1 MRMEKFTREEIE
13 SELQEKALGDFKS
26 KDFKVVVDY
35 YLDKINNER
44 SKELYKQIIEEN
56 SREFSEKLKEIN
68 GKIDGKYNEIT
79 EKAEID
85 TLISFLSLTPLNIAE
100 VITECPILKSIRA
113 IPSIKTVFAPYTDES
128 EKLFAP
134 LKDYLNKMGI
144 KLIGEHVDIDDIQDS
159 YNSLLGF
166 IKAEGL
172 DGRNTIIDSTSGLRM
187 FGMALYKVAV
197 ERGLNLITWRDYQ
210 LPLYEKDKE
219 NLYIK
224 SKNKNDRIP
233 FLAKLVVIPEPK
245 FENAKIH
252 RALNEELRDFN
263 LSGAKNYYNTL
274 GITDLK
280 KLCQELEKVFNLENI
295 LELNSENFYQ
305 SLDTTLKNI
314 LSIDLEEERNSETIK
329 MILLKLLPIVDYKK
343 ILDGINSFNLRKEDI
358 DDYIITTSSKDKNLK
373 EKIYYSFVLKYL
385 MAKLEN
391 NNLDNFIVQNIIKKV
406 SKFNKTKEEFKSLED
421 IFNLL
426 FIDKD
431 LEIKD
436 KLEDISSIF
445 DNLVDEG
452 EPLIELDKNILKLLK
467 YNLTIDLLE
476 KEREKVTQG
485 NTKDSNYLFTTKSV
499 TGNKIQYD
507 SKAIP
512 LVRLIKEDVD
522 YLDNTTLKKIYGEK
536 NKKGELSNNTFSKNK
551 TELKKIVKFIND
563 AINEELE
570 KAGKEK
576 NDFII
581 ITYEVNNNLKGKN
594 KEEKKKIKTIEINS
608 FFRLFVK

>member
-1 MRMEKFTREEIE
+1 MEKFTREEIE
-13 SELQEKALGDFKS
+13 SELQEKALGDFKP

-44 SKELYKQIIEEN
+44 SKELYKKIIEEN

-68 GKIDGKYNEIT
+68 GKIDGKYNEIM

-134 LKDYLNKMGI
+134 LKDHLNKMGI

-172 DGRNTIIDSTSGLRM
+172 DGSNTIIDSTSGLRM

-210 LPLYEKDKE
+210 LPLYEKNKE

-295 LELNSENFYQ
+295 LELNSDNFYET
-305 SLDTTLKNI
+305 LETTLKNI

-329 MILLKLLPIVDYKK
+329 MILLKLLPIIDYKN
-343 ILDGINSFNLRKEDI
+343 ILDGINSFNLKKEDI
-358 DDYIITTSSKDKNLK
+358 DDYIITASSKDKNLK

-391 NNLDNFIVQNIIKKV
+391 NNLDNFIVQSIIKKM
-406 SKFNKTKEEFKSLED
+406 SNFNKTKEEFKSLED
-421 IFNLL
+421 IFNSL
-426 FIDKD
+426 FVNKD

-485 NTKDSNYLFTTKSV
+485 DTKDSNYLFTTKSV

-608 FFRLFVK
+608 FFKEV

>member
-1 MRMEKFTREEIE
+1 MEKFIREEIE
-13 SELQEKALGDFKS
+13 SELQEKALGDFKP

-44 SKELYKQIIEEN
+44 SKELYKKIIEEN

-68 GKIDGKYNEIT
+68 GKIDGKYNEIM

-134 LKDYLNKMGI
+134 LKDHLNKMGI

-172 DGRNTIIDSTSGLRM
+172 DGSNTIIDSTSGLRM

-252 RALNEELRDFN
+252 RALNEELRDFY

-343 ILDGINSFNLRKEDI
+343 ILDGINSFNLKKEDI
-358 DDYIITTSSKDKNLK
+358 DDYIITASSKDKNLK

-485 NTKDSNYLFTTKSV
+485 DTKDSNYLFTTKSV

-608 FFRLFVK
+608 FFKKV

>member
-1 MRMEKFTREEIE
+1 MKMEKFTREEIE
-13 SELQEKALGDFKS
+13 SKLQEKALGDFKS

-35 YLDKINNER
+35 YLDKINNKR
-44 SKELYKQIIEEN
+44 SKELYKKIIEEN

-68 GKIDGKYNEIT
+68 GKIDGKSNEIM

-85 TLISFLSLTPLNIAE
+85 TLISFLSLTPLNTDE

-134 LKDYLNKMGI
+134 LKDHLNKMGI
-144 KLIGEHVDIDDIQDS
+144 KLIGERVDIDDIQDS

-172 DGRNTIIDSTSGLRM
+172 DGSNTIIDSTSGLRM

-305 SLDTTLKNI
+305 SLDTTSKNI

-358 DDYIITTSSKDKNLK
+358 DDYIITASSKDKNLK

-476 KEREKVTQG
+476 KEREKVTKAD
-485 NTKDSNYLFTTKSV
+485 TKDSNYLFTTKSV

-522 YLDNTTLKKIYGEK
+522 CLDNTTLKKIYGEK

-551 TELKKIVKFIND
+551 TELKKIIKFIND
-563 AINEELE
+563 TINEELE
-570 KAGKEK
+570 KVGKEK

-581 ITYEVNNNLKGKN
+581 ITYEVNNSLKGKN

-608 FFRLFVK
+608 FFKEV

>member
-1 MRMEKFTREEIE
+1 MEKFTREEIE
-13 SELQEKALGDFKS
+13 SELQEKALGDFKP

-44 SKELYKQIIEEN
+44 SKELYKKIIEEN

-68 GKIDGKYNEIT
+68 GKIDGKYNEIM

-134 LKDYLNKMGI
+134 LKDHLNKMGI

-172 DGRNTIIDSTSGLRM
+172 DGSNTIIDSTSGLRM

-210 LPLYEKDKE
+210 LPLYEKNKE

-343 ILDGINSFNLRKEDI
+343 ILDGINSFNLKKEDI
-358 DDYIITTSSKDKNLK
+358 DDYIITASSKDKNLK

-485 NTKDSNYLFTTKSV
+485 DTKDSNYLFTTKSV

-608 FFRLFVK
+608 FFKEV

>member
-1 MRMEKFTREEIE
+1 MEKFTREEIE

-68 GKIDGKYNEIT
+68 GKIDGKSNEIM

-128 EKLFAP
+128 KKLFAP
-134 LKDYLNKMGI
+134 LKDHLNKMGI

-172 DGRNTIIDSTSGLRM
+172 DGSNTIIDSTSGLRM

-343 ILDGINSFNLRKEDI
+343 ILDGINSFNLKKEDI
-358 DDYIITTSSKDKNLK
+358 DDYIITASSKDKNLK

-485 NTKDSNYLFTTKSV
+485 DTKDSNYLFTTKSV

-594 KEEKKKIKTIEINS
+594 KEEKKKIKTIKINS
-608 FFRLFVK
+608 FFKEV

>member
-1 MRMEKFTREEIE
+1 MEKFTREEIE
-13 SELQEKALGDFKS
+13 SKLQEKALGDFKS

-35 YLDKINNER
+35 YLDKINNKR
-44 SKELYKQIIEEN
+44 SKELYKKIIEEN

-68 GKIDGKYNEIT
+68 GKIDGKSNEIM

-85 TLISFLSLTPLNIAE
+85 TLISFLSLTPLNTDE

-134 LKDYLNKMGI
+134 LKDHLNKMGI
-144 KLIGEHVDIDDIQDS
+144 KLIGERVDIDDIQDS

-172 DGRNTIIDSTSGLRM
+172 DGSNTIIDSTSGLRM

-358 DDYIITTSSKDKNLK
+358 DDYIITASSKDKNLK

-476 KEREKVTQG
+476 KEREKVTKAD
-485 NTKDSNYLFTTKSV
+485 TKDSNYLFTTKSV

-522 YLDNTTLKKIYGEK
+522 CLDNTTLKKIYGEK

-551 TELKKIVKFIND
+551 TELKKIIKFIND
-563 AINEELE
+563 TINEELE
-570 KAGKEK
+570 KVGKEK

-581 ITYEVNNNLKGKN
+581 ITYEVNNSLKGKN

-608 FFRLFVK
+608 FFKEV

>member
-1 MRMEKFTREEIE
+1 MEKFTREEIE

-44 SKELYKQIIEEN
+44 SKKLYKQIIEEN

-68 GKIDGKYNEIT
+68 GKIDGKSNEIM

-134 LKDYLNKMGI
+134 LKDHLNKMGI
-144 KLIGEHVDIDDIQDS
+144 KLIGERVDIDDIQDS

-172 DGRNTIIDSTSGLRM
+172 DGSNTIIDSTSGLRM

-358 DDYIITTSSKDKNLK
+358 DDYIITASSKDKNLK

-485 NTKDSNYLFTTKSV
+485 DTKDSNYLFTTKSV

-581 ITYEVNNNLKGKN
+581 ITYEVNNNLNGKN

-608 FFRLFVK
+608 FFKEV

>member
-1 MRMEKFTREEIE
+1 MEKFTREEIE

-68 GKIDGKYNEIT
+68 GKIDGKSNEIM

-134 LKDYLNKMGI
+134 LKDHLNKMGI
-144 KLIGEHVDIDDIQDS
+144 KLIGERVDIDDIQDS

-172 DGRNTIIDSTSGLRM
+172 DGSNTIIDSTSGLRM

-476 KEREKVTQG
+476 KEREKVTKAD
-485 NTKDSNYLFTTKSV
+485 TKDSNYLFTTKSV

-608 FFRLFVK
+608 FFKEV

>member
-1 MRMEKFTREEIE
+1 MEKFTREEIE
-13 SELQEKALGDFKS
+13 NELQEKALGDFKS

-35 YLDKINNER
+35 YLNKINNER

-68 GKIDGKYNEIT
+68 GKIDGKSNEIT

-134 LKDYLNKMGI
+134 LKDHLNKMGI

-172 DGRNTIIDSTSGLRM
+172 DGSNTIIDSTSGLRM

-358 DDYIITTSSKDKNLK
+358 DDYIITASSKDKNLK

-485 NTKDSNYLFTTKSV
+485 DTKDSNYLFTTKSV

-551 TELKKIVKFIND
+551 TELKKIIKFIND
-563 AINEELE
+563 TINEELE

-581 ITYEVNNNLKGKN
+581 ITYEVNNNLNGKN

-608 FFRLFVK
+608 FFKEA

>member
-1 MRMEKFTREEIE
+1 MEKEKFIREEIE
-13 SELQEKALGDFKS
+13 TELQDTALGDFKP

-35 YLDKINNER
+35 YLDKINNDR
-44 SKELYKQIIEEN
+44 SKELYKKIIEEN
-56 SREFSEKLKEIN
+56 SKEFFEKLKEIN
-68 GKIDGKYNEIT
+68 GKIDGKSNEIM

-144 KLIGEHVDIDDIQDS
+144 KLIGERVDIDDIQDS

-172 DGRNTIIDSTSGLRM
+172 DGSNTIIDSTSGLRM

-343 ILDGINSFNLRKEDI
+343 ILDGINSFNLKKEDI
-358 DDYIITTSSKDKNLK
+358 DDYIITASSKDKNLK

-485 NTKDSNYLFTTKSV
+485 DTKDSNYLFTTKSV

-570 KAGKEK
+570 KIEKEK
-576 NDFII
+576 KDFII

-594 KEEKKKIKTIEINS
+594 KDEKKKIKTIEINS
-608 FFRLFVK
+608 FFKEV

>member
-1 MRMEKFTREEIE
+1 MEKFTREEIE

-44 SKELYKQIIEEN
+44 SKKLYKQIIEEN

-68 GKIDGKYNEIT
+68 GKIDGKSNENS
-79 EKAEID
+79 EKAEIN
-85 TLISFLSLTPLNIAE
+85 TLISFISLTPLNTDE

-113 IPSIKTVFAPYTDES
+113 IPSIKTVFSPYTEDS

-172 DGRNTIIDSTSGLRM
+172 DGSNTIIDSTSGLRM

-343 ILDGINSFNLRKEDI
+343 ILDGINSFNLKKEDI
-358 DDYIITTSSKDKNLK
+358 DDYIITASSKDKNLK

-406 SKFNKTKEEFKSLED
+406 SKFNKTKEVFKSLED

-476 KEREKVTQG
+476 KEREKVAQG
-485 NTKDSNYLFTTKSV
+485 DTKDSNYLFTTKSV

-581 ITYEVNNNLKGKN
+581 ITYEVNNNLNGKN

-608 FFRLFVK
+608 FFKEV

>member
-1 MRMEKFTREEIE
+1 MEKFTREEIE
-13 SELQEKALGDFKS
+13 SELQEKALGDFKP

-44 SKELYKQIIEEN
+44 SKELYKKIIEEN

-68 GKIDGKYNEIT
+68 GKIDGKYNEIM

-134 LKDYLNKMGI
+134 LKDHLNKMGI
-144 KLIGEHVDIDDIQDS
+144 KLIGERVDIDDIQDS

-172 DGRNTIIDSTSGLRM
+172 DGSNTIIDSTSGLRM

-421 IFNLL
+421 IFNSL
-426 FIDKD
+426 FVNKD

-485 NTKDSNYLFTTKSV
+485 DTKDSNYLFTTKSV

-563 AINEELE
+563 TINEELE

-581 ITYEVNNNLKGKN
+581 ITYEVNNNLNGKN
-594 KEEKKKIKTIEINS
+594 KEEKKKIKTIEINI
-608 FFRLFVK
+608 FFKEA

>member
-13 SELQEKALGDFKS
+13 SELQEKALGDFKP

-35 YLDKINNER
+35 YLDKINNDR
-44 SKELYKQIIEEN
+44 SKELYKKIIEEN

-68 GKIDGKYNEIT
+68 GKIDGKYNEIM

-134 LKDYLNKMGI
+134 LKDHLNKMGI
-144 KLIGEHVDIDDIQDS
+144 KLIGERVDIDDIQDS

-172 DGRNTIIDSTSGLRM
+172 DGSNTIIDSTSGLRM

-210 LPLYEKDKE
+210 LPLYEKNKE

-295 LELNSENFYQ
+295 LELNSDNFYET
-305 SLDTTLKNI
+305 LETTLKNI

-329 MILLKLLPIVDYKK
+329 MILLKLLPIIDYKN
-343 ILDGINSFNLRKEDI
+343 ILDGINSFNLKKEDI
-358 DDYIITTSSKDKNLK
+358 DDYIITASSKDKNLK

-391 NNLDNFIVQNIIKKV
+391 DNLDNFIVQSIIKKV
-406 SKFNKTKEEFKSLED
+406 VKFNKLQEEFKSLEN
-421 IFNLL
+421 IFNSL
-426 FIDKD
+426 FIDKN

-476 KEREKVTQG
+476 KEREKVTKAD
-485 NTKDSNYLFTTKSV
+485 TKDSNYLFTTKSV

-512 LVRLIKEDVD
+512 LVRLIKEEID
-522 YLDNTTLKKIYGEK
+522 YLDNDILKKIYGEK
-536 NKKGELSNNTFSKNK
+536 NKKGELSKNTFSKNK
-551 TELKKIVKFIND
+551 TELKKIIKFIND
-563 AINEELE
+563 AINKELE

-608 FFRLFVK
+608 FFKEV

>member
-1 MRMEKFTREEIE
+1 MKKEKFIREEIE
-13 SELQEKALGDFKS
+13 TELQDTALGDFKP

-35 YLDKINNER
+35 YLDKINNDR
-44 SKELYKQIIEEN
+44 SKELYKKIIEEN
-56 SREFSEKLKEIN
+56 SKEFFEKLKEIN
-68 GKIDGKYNEIT
+68 GKIDGKSNEIM

-144 KLIGEHVDIDDIQDS
+144 KLIGERVDIDDIQDS

-172 DGRNTIIDSTSGLRM
+172 DGSNTIIDSTSGLRM

-343 ILDGINSFNLRKEDI
+343 ILDGINSFNLKKEDI
-358 DDYIITTSSKDKNLK
+358 DDYIITASSKDKNLK

-406 SKFNKTKEEFKSLED
+406 SKFNKTKEVFKSLED

-485 NTKDSNYLFTTKSV
+485 DTKDSNYLFTTKSV

-512 LVRLIKEDVD
+512 LVRLIKEEID
-522 YLDNTTLKKIYGEK
+522 YLDNDILKKIYGEK
-536 NKKGELSNNTFSKNK
+536 NKKGELSKNTFSKNK
-551 TELKKIVKFIND
+551 TELKKIIKFIND
-563 AINEELE
+563 AINKELE

-608 FFRLFVK
+608 FFKEV

>member
-13 SELQEKALGDFKS
+13 SELQEKALGDFKP

-44 SKELYKQIIEEN
+44 SKELYKKIIEEN

-68 GKIDGKYNEIT
+68 GKIDGKYNEIM

-134 LKDYLNKMGI
+134 LKDHLNKMGI
-144 KLIGEHVDIDDIQDS
+144 KLIGERVDIDDIQDS

-172 DGRNTIIDSTSGLRM
+172 DGSNTIIDSTSGLRM

-421 IFNLL
+421 IFNSL
-426 FIDKD
+426 FVNKD

-485 NTKDSNYLFTTKSV
+485 DTKDSNYLFTTKSV

-563 AINEELE
+563 TINEELE

-581 ITYEVNNNLKGKN
+581 ITYEENNNFTSKN

-608 FFRLFVK
+608 FFKEV

>member
-1 MRMEKFTREEIE
+1 MEKFTREEIE
-13 SELQEKALGDFKS
+13 NELQEKALGDFKS

-44 SKELYKQIIEEN
+44 SKELYKKIIEEN
-56 SREFSEKLKEIN
+56 SKEFSEKLKEIN
-68 GKIDGKYNEIT
+68 GKIDGKSNEIM

-134 LKDYLNKMGI
+134 LKDHLNKMGI

-172 DGRNTIIDSTSGLRM
+172 DGSNTIIDSTSGLRM

-343 ILDGINSFNLRKEDI
+343 ILDGINSFNLKKEDI
-358 DDYIITTSSKDKNLK
+358 DDYIITASSKDKNLK

-485 NTKDSNYLFTTKSV
+485 DTKDSNYLFTTKSV

-581 ITYEVNNNLKGKN
+581 ITYEVNNNLNGKN

-608 FFRLFVK
+608 FFKEV

>member
-1 MRMEKFTREEIE
+1 MEKFTREEIE

-44 SKELYKQIIEEN
+44 SKELYKKIIEEN

-68 GKIDGKYNEIT
+68 GKIDGKYNEIM

-134 LKDYLNKMGI
+134 LKDHLNKMGI

-172 DGRNTIIDSTSGLRM
+172 DGSNTIIDSTSGLRM

-373 EKIYYSFVLKYL
+373 EKLYYSFVLKYL

-476 KEREKVTQG
+476 KEREKVTKAD
-485 NTKDSNYLFTTKSV
+485 TKDSNYLFTTKSV

-512 LVRLIKEDVD
+512 LVRLIKEEID
-522 YLDNTTLKKIYGEK
+522 YLDNDILKKIYGEK
-536 NKKGELSNNTFSKNK
+536 NKKGELSKNTFSKNK
-551 TELKKIVKFIND
+551 TELKKIIKFIND
-563 AINEELE
+563 AINKELE

-608 FFRLFVK
+608 FFKEV

>member
-1 MRMEKFTREEIE
+1 MEKFTREEIE
-13 SELQEKALGDFKS
+13 SELQEKALGDFKP

-44 SKELYKQIIEEN
+44 SKELYKKIIEEN

-68 GKIDGKYNEIT
+68 GKIDGKYNEIM

-134 LKDYLNKMGI
+134 LKDHLNKMGI

-172 DGRNTIIDSTSGLRM
+172 DGSNTIIDSTSGLRM

-476 KEREKVTQG
+476 KEREKVTKAD
-485 NTKDSNYLFTTKSV
+485 TKDSNYLFTTKSV

-512 LVRLIKEDVD
+512 LVRLIKEEID
-522 YLDNTTLKKIYGEK
+522 YLDNDILKKIYGEK
-536 NKKGELSNNTFSKNK
+536 NKKGELSKNTFSKNK
-551 TELKKIVKFIND
+551 TELKKIIKFIND
-563 AINEELE
+563 AINKELE

-608 FFRLFVK
+608 FFKEV

>member
-13 SELQEKALGDFKS
+13 SELQEKALGDFKP

-44 SKELYKQIIEEN
+44 SKELYKKIIEEN

-68 GKIDGKYNEIT
+68 GKIDGKYNEIM

-134 LKDYLNKMGI
+134 LKDHLNKMGI
-144 KLIGEHVDIDDIQDS
+144 KLIGERVDIDDIQDS

-172 DGRNTIIDSTSGLRM
+172 DGSNTIIDSTSGLRM

-421 IFNLL
+421 IFNSL
-426 FIDKD
+426 FVNKD

-485 NTKDSNYLFTTKSV
+485 DTKDSNYLFTTKSV

-581 ITYEVNNNLKGKN
+581 ITYEENNNFTSKN

-608 FFRLFVK
+608 FFKEV

>member
-1 MRMEKFTREEIE
+1 MEKEKFTREEIE

-35 YLDKINNER
+35 YLDKINNDR

-68 GKIDGKYNEIT
+68 GKIDGKSNEIT

-134 LKDYLNKMGI
+134 LKDHLNKMGI

-172 DGRNTIIDSTSGLRM
+172 DGSNTIIDSTSGLRM

-358 DDYIITTSSKDKNLK
+358 DDYIITASSKDKNLK

-485 NTKDSNYLFTTKSV
+485 DTKDSNYLFTTKSV

-608 FFRLFVK
+608 FFKEV

>member
-13 SELQEKALGDFKS
+13 SELQEKALGDFKP

-44 SKELYKQIIEEN
+44 SKELYKKIIEEN

-68 GKIDGKYNEIT
+68 GKIDGKYNEIM

-134 LKDYLNKMGI
+134 LKDHLNKMGI

-172 DGRNTIIDSTSGLRM
+172 DGSNTIIDSTSGLRM

-358 DDYIITTSSKDKNLK
+358 DDYIITASSKDKNLK

-391 NNLDNFIVQNIIKKV
+391 NNLDNFIVQSIIKKM
-406 SKFNKTKEEFKSLED
+406 SNFNKTKEEFKSLED
-421 IFNLL
+421 IFNSL
-426 FIDKD
+426 FVNKD

-485 NTKDSNYLFTTKSV
+485 DTKDSNYLFTTKSV

-551 TELKKIVKFIND
+551 TELKKIIKFIND
-563 AINEELE
+563 AINKELE

-608 FFRLFVK
+608 FFKEV

>member
-1 MRMEKFTREEIE
+1 MKMEKFTREEIE

-68 GKIDGKYNEIT
+68 GKIDGKSNEIM

-134 LKDYLNKMGI
+134 LKDHLNKMGI
-144 KLIGEHVDIDDIQDS
+144 KLIGERVDIDDIQDS

-172 DGRNTIIDSTSGLRM
+172 DGSNTIIDSTSGLRM

-343 ILDGINSFNLRKEDI
+343 ILDGINSFNLKKEDI
-358 DDYIITTSSKDKNLK
+358 DDYIITASSKDKNLK

-485 NTKDSNYLFTTKSV
+485 DTKDSNYLFTTKSV

-581 ITYEVNNNLKGKN
+581 ITYEVNNNLNGKN

-608 FFRLFVK
+608 FFKEV

>member
-1 MRMEKFTREEIE
+1 MKMEKFTREEIE

-134 LKDYLNKMGI
+134 LKDHLNKMGI
-144 KLIGEHVDIDDIQDS
+144 KLIGERVDIDDIQDS

-172 DGRNTIIDSTSGLRM
+172 DGSNTIIDSTSGLRM

-343 ILDGINSFNLRKEDI
+343 ILDGINSFNLKKEDI
-358 DDYIITTSSKDKNLK
+358 DDYIITASSKDKNLK

-485 NTKDSNYLFTTKSV
+485 DTKDSNYLFTTKSV

-608 FFRLFVK
+608 FFKKV

>member
-1 MRMEKFTREEIE
+1 MKMEKFTREEIE

-68 GKIDGKYNEIT
+68 GKIDGKSNEIM

-134 LKDYLNKMGI
+134 LKDHLNKMGI

-358 DDYIITTSSKDKNLK
+358 DDYIITASSKDKNLK

-476 KEREKVTQG
+476 KEREKVTKAD
-485 NTKDSNYLFTTKSV
+485 TKDSNYLFTTKSV

-551 TELKKIVKFIND
+551 TELKKIIKFIND
-563 AINEELE
+563 AINKELE

-608 FFRLFVK
+608 FFKEV

>member
-1 MRMEKFTREEIE
+1 MEKFTREEIE

-68 GKIDGKYNEIT
+68 GKIDGKSNEIM

-128 EKLFAP
+128 KKLFAP
-134 LKDYLNKMGI
+134 LKDHLNKMGI

-172 DGRNTIIDSTSGLRM
+172 DGSNTIIDSTSGLRM

-358 DDYIITTSSKDKNLK
+358 DDYIITASSKDKNLK

-485 NTKDSNYLFTTKSV
+485 DTKDSNYLFTTKSV

-608 FFRLFVK
+608 FFKEV

>member
-1 MRMEKFTREEIE
+1 MEKFTREEIE

-44 SKELYKQIIEEN
+44 SKELYKKIIEEN

-68 GKIDGKYNEIT
+68 GKIDGKYNEIM

-134 LKDYLNKMGI
+134 LKDHLNKMGI

-172 DGRNTIIDSTSGLRM
+172 DGSNTIIDSTSGLRM

-421 IFNLL
+421 IFNSL
-426 FIDKD
+426 FVNKD

-476 KEREKVTQG
+476 KEREKVTKAD
-485 NTKDSNYLFTTKSV
+485 TKDSNYLFTTKSV

-512 LVRLIKEDVD
+512 LVRLIKEEID
-522 YLDNTTLKKIYGEK
+522 YLDNDILKKIYGEK
-536 NKKGELSNNTFSKNK
+536 NKKGELSKNTFSKNK
-551 TELKKIVKFIND
+551 TELKKIIKFIND
-563 AINEELE
+563 AINKELE

-608 FFRLFVK
+608 FFKEV

>member
-13 SELQEKALGDFKS
+13 SELQEKALGDFKP

-44 SKELYKQIIEEN
+44 SKELYKKIIEEN

-68 GKIDGKYNEIT
+68 GKIDGKYNEIM

-134 LKDYLNKMGI
+134 LKDHLNKMGI

-172 DGRNTIIDSTSGLRM
+172 DGSNTIIDSTSGLRM

-295 LELNSENFYQ
+295 LELNSDNFYET
-305 SLDTTLKNI
+305 LETTLKNI

-329 MILLKLLPIVDYKK
+329 MILLKLLPIIDYKN
-343 ILDGINSFNLRKEDI
+343 ILDGINSFNLKKEDI
-358 DDYIITTSSKDKNLK
+358 DDYIITASSKDKNLK

-391 NNLDNFIVQNIIKKV
+391 DNLDNFIVQSIIKKM
-406 SKFNKTKEEFKSLED
+406 SNFNKTKEEFKSLEN
-421 IFNLL
+421 IFNSL

-476 KEREKVTQG
+476 KEREKVAKAD
-485 NTKDSNYLFTTKSV
+485 TKDSNYLFTTKSI

-608 FFRLFVK
+608 FFKEV

>member
-1 MRMEKFTREEIE
+1 MEKEKFIREEIE
-13 SELQEKALGDFKS
+13 TELQDTALGDFKP

-35 YLDKINNER
+35 YLDKINNDR
-44 SKELYKQIIEEN
+44 SKELYKKIIEEN
-56 SREFSEKLKEIN
+56 SKEFFEKLKEIN
-68 GKIDGKYNEIT
+68 GKIDGKSNEIM

-144 KLIGEHVDIDDIQDS
+144 KLIGERVDIDDIQDS

-172 DGRNTIIDSTSGLRM
+172 DGSNTIIDSTSGLRM

-358 DDYIITTSSKDKNLK
+358 DDYIITASSKDKNLK

-476 KEREKVTQG
+476 KEREKVAKAD
-485 NTKDSNYLFTTKSV
+485 TKDSNYLFTTKSV

-581 ITYEVNNNLKGKN
+581 ITYEVNNNLNGKN

-608 FFRLFVK
+608 FFKEV

>member
-1 MRMEKFTREEIE
+1 MEKEKFIREEIE
-13 SELQEKALGDFKS
+13 TELQDTALGDFKP

-35 YLDKINNER
+35 YLDKINNDR
-44 SKELYKQIIEEN
+44 SKELYKKIIEEN
-56 SREFSEKLKEIN
+56 SKEFFEKLKEIN
-68 GKIDGKYNEIT
+68 GKIDGKSNEIM

-144 KLIGEHVDIDDIQDS
+144 KLIGERVDIDDIQDS

-172 DGRNTIIDSTSGLRM
+172 DGSNTIIDSTSGLRM

-358 DDYIITTSSKDKNLK
+358 DDYIITASSKDKNLK

-476 KEREKVTQG
+476 KEREKVAKAD
-485 NTKDSNYLFTTKSV
+485 TKDSNYLFTTKSV

-581 ITYEVNNNLKGKN
+581 ITYEVNNNLNGKN

-608 FFRLFVK
+608 FFKEA

>member
-1 MRMEKFTREEIE
+1 MEKFTREEIE
-13 SELQEKALGDFKS
+13 SELQEKALGDFKP

-44 SKELYKQIIEEN
+44 SKELYKKIIEEN

-68 GKIDGKYNEIT
+68 GKIDGKSNEIM

-134 LKDYLNKMGI
+134 LKDHLNKMGI
-144 KLIGEHVDIDDIQDS
+144 KLIGERVDIDDIQDS

-172 DGRNTIIDSTSGLRM
+172 DGSNTIIDSTSGLRM

-608 FFRLFVK
+608 FFKEV

>member
-1 MRMEKFTREEIE
+1 MEKFTREEIE
-13 SELQEKALGDFKS
+13 NELQEKALGDFKS

-35 YLDKINNER
+35 YLDKINNDR

-68 GKIDGKYNEIT
+68 GKIDGKSNEIT

-134 LKDYLNKMGI
+134 LKDHLNKMGI

-172 DGRNTIIDSTSGLRM
+172 DGSNTIIDPTSGLRM

-343 ILDGINSFNLRKEDI
+343 ILDGINSFNLKKEDI
-358 DDYIITTSSKDKNLK
+358 DDYIITASSKDKNLK

-485 NTKDSNYLFTTKSV
+485 DTKDSNYLFTTKSV

-576 NDFII
+576 SDFII
-581 ITYEVNNNLKGKN
+581 ITYEVNNNLNGKN

-608 FFRLFVK
+608 FFKEV

>member
-1 MRMEKFTREEIE
+1 MEKFTREEIE

-295 LELNSENFYQ
+295 LELNSDNFYET
-305 SLDTTLKNI
+305 LETTLKNI

-329 MILLKLLPIVDYKK
+329 MILLKLLPIIDYKN
-343 ILDGINSFNLRKEDI
+343 ILDGINSFNLKKEDI
-358 DDYIITTSSKDKNLK
+358 DDYIITASSKDKNLK

-391 NNLDNFIVQNIIKKV
+391 NNLDNFIVQSIIKKV
-406 SKFNKTKEEFKSLED
+406 VKFNKLQEDFESLEN
-421 IFNLL
+421 IFNSL

-476 KEREKVTQG
+476 KEREKVAQG
-485 NTKDSNYLFTTKSV
+485 DTKDSNYLFTTKSV

-608 FFRLFVK
+608 FFKEV

>member
-1 MRMEKFTREEIE
+1 MKMEKFTREEIE

-68 GKIDGKYNEIT
+68 GKIDGKSNEIM

-134 LKDYLNKMGI
+134 LKDHLNKMGI
-144 KLIGEHVDIDDIQDS
+144 KLIGERVDIDDIQDS

-172 DGRNTIIDSTSGLRM
+172 DGSNTIIDSTSGLRM

-476 KEREKVTQG
+476 KEREKVTKAD
-485 NTKDSNYLFTTKSV
+485 TKDSNYLFTTKSV

-608 FFRLFVK
+608 FFKEV

>member
-1 MRMEKFTREEIE
+1 MEKFTREEIE
-13 SELQEKALGDFKS
+13 SELQEKALGDFKP

-44 SKELYKQIIEEN
+44 SKELYKKIIEEN

-68 GKIDGKYNEIT
+68 GKIDGKSNEIM

-134 LKDYLNKMGI
+134 LKDHLNKMGI
-144 KLIGEHVDIDDIQDS
+144 KLIGERVDIDDIQDS

-172 DGRNTIIDSTSGLRM
+172 DGSNTIIDSTSGLRM

-485 NTKDSNYLFTTKSV
+485 DTKDSNYLFTTKSV

-581 ITYEVNNNLKGKN
+581 ITYEVNNNLNGKN
-594 KEEKKKIKTIEINS
+594 KEEKKKIKTIEINI
-608 FFRLFVK
+608 FFKEA

>member
-1 MRMEKFTREEIE
+1 MEKFTREEIE

-44 SKELYKQIIEEN
+44 SKKLYKQIIEEN

-68 GKIDGKYNEIT
+68 GKIDGKSNEIM

-134 LKDYLNKMGI
+134 LKDHLNKMGI
-144 KLIGEHVDIDDIQDS
+144 KLIGERVDIDDIQDS

-172 DGRNTIIDSTSGLRM
+172 DGSNTIIDSTSGLRM

-343 ILDGINSFNLRKEDI
+343 ILDGINSFNLKKEDI
-358 DDYIITTSSKDKNLK
+358 DDYIITASSKDKNLK

-485 NTKDSNYLFTTKSV
+485 DTKDSNYLFTTKSV

-512 LVRLIKEDVD
+512 LVRLIKEEID
-522 YLDNTTLKKIYGEK
+522 YLDNDILKKIYGEK
-536 NKKGELSNNTFSKNK
+536 TKKGELSKNTFSKNK

-570 KAGKEK
+570 KSGKEK
-576 NDFII
+576 RDFII
-581 ITYEVNNNLKGKN
+581 ITYEENNNFTSKN
-594 KEEKKKIKTIEINS
+594 K
-608 FFRLFVK
+608 

>member
-1 MRMEKFTREEIE
+1 MKMEKFTREEIE

-44 SKELYKQIIEEN
+44 SKKLYKQIIEEN

-68 GKIDGKYNEIT
+68 GKIDGKSNENS
-79 EKAEID
+79 EKAEIN
-85 TLISFLSLTPLNIAE
+85 TLISFISLTPLNTDE

-113 IPSIKTVFAPYTDES
+113 IPSIKTVFSPYTEDS

-172 DGRNTIIDSTSGLRM
+172 DGSNTIIDSTSGLRM

-343 ILDGINSFNLRKEDI
+343 ILDGINSFNLKKEDI
-358 DDYIITTSSKDKNLK
+358 DDYIITASSKDKNLK

-476 KEREKVTQG
+476 KEREKVAQG
-485 NTKDSNYLFTTKSV
+485 DTKDSNYLFTTKSV

-581 ITYEVNNNLKGKN
+581 ITYEVNNNLNGKN

-608 FFRLFVK
+608 FFKEA